1 MTLTT
6 LFLDFF
12 YVNNQFGYLNE
23 NSKRKLFKKRLLIFL
38 IFIILLILT
47 VIVIVVLALIPV
59 YLSGNKSKDTG
70 TNKGIATQLEFVV
83 ARIVRITNKRA
94 IINDSTCGIDTTVIN
109 KN

>member
-1 MTLTT
+1 MS
-6 LFLDFF
+6 LFWDFF
-12 YVNNQFGYLNE
+12 YKDNQYGYHKE
-23 NSKRKLFKKRLLIFL
+23 DSKRGLTKKRLLIFL
-38 IFIILLILT
+38 IFLILLILT